1 MRFSGYVLTTVS
13 LQKYAPFSPE
23 SIAASR
29 EVDYSRAFRTLWKRR
44 RAIRMAQPYAVALVA
59 TEADNYIY
67 TNGVLCYTAH
77 RSQLRIRDIRSSSTH
92 EVVIN
97 VQSMLSSVPER
108 LNLQKFQFYP
118 IYYAH
123 GILCCIYSSSY
134 IGSTVLLVLRPTTS
148 EIVATCPIPLNQHVV
163 VRNTDKFLLFF
174 AFSPYEESRDGRWLV
189 YQLNL
194 ETRQWLSEVS
204 LGNIRGREV
213 GKDVSFEIFDD
224 YLYAVSVHQ
233 AHHEVADRS
242 DPSCGRRHH
251 LLRFPL
257 GRPEL
262 SQQHV
267 LPLPQSG
274 SCYFSELEDQRWK
287 QMEISKDECT
297 GHLSVIELRR
307 EFLAQGY
314 RSRRTCYRQ
323 RIYMDPLSRSDPSDR
338 PSHLQTDR
346 PDSNLPRSYRIPEA
360 VDNYRDSHS
369 NRTIHHG
376 DTSETEPSFPYH
388 QCFIRSYF
396 PFCQSFVDLVSSSPR
411 ESGEPCH
418 LRLRIISS
426 QRRWASRHECD
437 DDSIP
442 SDIADQN
449 SVRFWPPERQE
460 QDQGQGADSLY
471 SGEYHSLLN
480 EVLNPN
486 GYSGEVDATV
496 DYSSIV
502 YAISESAGGD
512 ERKPT
517 RKALI
522 YIGFDPSVNLHNLQP
537 SPTASTDKGHVLPSK
552 SRPAPTNPTVTV
564 LSKWAYLEDFRDSG
578 HKCQKGFDFF
588 S

>member
-1 MRFSGYVLTTVS
+1 MNLHHLPVEIMLYIADYLDPNDIFQFSLTCKS
-13 LQKYAPFSPE
+13 LQYPIFNWYICRTLLLKYAPFSPE
-23 SIAASR
+23 ALAASR

-44 RAIRMAQPYAVALVA
+44 RATRMAQPYAAALMA
-59 TEADNYIY
+59 TEADSYIY

-108 LNLQKFQFYP
+108 LNLRKFQFYP
-118 IYYAH
+118 IYHAH

-163 VRNTDKFLLFF
+163 
-174 AFSPYEESRDGRWLV
+174 
-189 YQLNL
+189 LNL
-194 ETRQWLSEVS
+194 ETKQWLSEVS

-213 GKDVSFEIFDD
+213 G
-224 YLYAVSVHQ
+224 
-233 AHHEVADRS
+233 
-242 DPSCGRRHH
+242 
-251 LLRFPL
+251 
-257 GRPEL
+257 RPEL

-267 LPLPQSG
+267 LPLPESG
-274 SCYFSELEDQRWK
+274 SCYFSELEDHRWR

-297 GHLSVIELRR
+297 GHLGILELRR

-323 RIYMDPLSRSDPSDR
+323 RIYMDSPSRSSPSDR
-338 PSHLQTDR
+338 PDLLHTYR
-346 PDSNLPRSYRIPEA
+346 PDSNLPRSYRMPEA

-411 ESGEPCH
+411 ESGEPCN
-418 LRLRIISS
+418 LRLRIMSS
-426 QRRWASRHECD
+426 QRRWASRHGCD
-437 DDSIP
+437 DDLIP
-442 SDIADQN
+442 SDTADEN

-460 QDQGQGADSLY
+460 PGQSQGQGADSLY
-471 SGEYHSLLN
+471 SGDYLSLLN
-480 EVLNPN
+480 EVLNPS

-502 YAISESAGGD
+502 QRSRIAIEKQAGTHRANCD
-512 ERKPT
+512 CAE
-517 RKALI
+517 
-522 YIGFDPSVNLHNLQP
+522 
-537 SPTASTDKGHVLPSK
+537 
-552 SRPAPTNPTVTV
+552 
-564 LSKWAYLEDFRDSG
+564 
-578 HKCQKGFDFF
+578 
-588 S
+588 